1 MGTRAHIVGTA
12 FAALLC
18 VAAVLVIAFSP
29 FVMAPKAAAEPVIS
43 APAGARDASAEWR
56 TFWRDG
62 DLDPKRVD
70 AAYATVL
77 DELRGYKVVVVPSY
91 LSGILIDAGEFRLTD
106 YFRTQIQALKD
117 DGIETEI
124 APVDTEESVAE
135 NGRRLATFIALS
147 KRPVCIVSHS
157 KGGLDTL
164 EFLLRAE
171 PEIRRQI
178 ACWVV
183 LQSPFGGSPV
193 ADLIVDEDWT
203 RGITEPM
210 LRALGG
216 SGNSI
221 DDLTVKIRTKYMNKN
236 FQSIEN
242 ITKTISMIA
251 LATYIDGSRT
261 PSLHV
266 AGTYHWM
273 KDQGIE
279 NDGLVPLN
287 SALLP
292 NTRYVVLPGLDHTDP
307 VARKPILGN
316 PVDRVLLWKL
326 LLYMALSDRP
336 T

>member
-1 MGTRAHIVGTA
+1 MVRRKHRTGTA
-12 FAALLC
+12 RATLFRC
-18 VAAVLVIAFSP
+18 AAVLAIMALP
-29 FVMAPKAAAEPVIS
+29 FLMARAALAEPEIS
-43 APAGARDASAEWR
+43 APTGARNVTEDWR

-62 DLDPKRVD
+62 DLDAERVD

-77 DELRGYKVVVVPSY
+77 DELRTYRVVVVPSY
-91 LSGILIDAGEFRLTD
+91 LSSILIDASELRLTD
-106 YFRTQIQALKD
+106 YVRAQMEALKA
-117 DGIETEI
+117 DGIATEV
-124 APVDTEESVAE
+124 APVDTEQSVAE
-135 NGRRLATFIALS
+135 NGRRLSAFIAKS
-147 KRPVCIVSHS
+147 NNPVCIVSHS

-183 LQSPFGGSPV
+183 LQSPFAGSPV
-193 ADLIVDEDWT
+193 ADLVVNEDWT
-203 RGITEPM
+203 RGITQPA

-216 SGNSI
+216 SGQSL
-221 DDLTVKIRTKYMNKN
+221 DDLTVDVRTKYMKENS
-236 FQSIEN
+236 QHIESILQ
-242 ITKTISMIA
+242 TIPTIV
-251 LATYIDGSRT
+251 LATYLDGSRT
-261 PSLHV
+261 PSFHM
-266 AGTYHWM
+266 AATHSWM
-273 KDQGIE
+273 ERNGIK

-307 VARKPILGN
+307 VAGKPILGN
-316 PVDRVLLWKL
+316 PVDRVLLWKS